1 MEQPIGKNPPLVDAA
16 AIDPA
21 HVPGLATPVALT
33 KPGAVGRPD
42 GDGRKE
48 PEEPRDKPP
57 AVPEDVI
64 DDAPELVPEDT
75 DDTDGSEKSGTAEV
89 PDGPV
94 FEVSDRRGS
103 ILVDGTGVSFTLD
116 DQAAEW
122 TWDEIG
128 AVEYTTT
135 RFSRRLTVYVHT
147 PDRRWYPNE
156 IQAPARADLA
166 RWTEE
171 LDAALDAWFEDE
183 EPSGDDSSDGAVG
196 GTADAAAGAGARDT
210 KPDEKSGGKPV
221 GKSGAKSGGKSGGR
235 SGGKP
240 GGKSG
245 GGYNGGDG
253 SDIGSS
259 GG

>member
-21 HVPGLATPVALT
+21 HVPGLATPIALT

-48 PEEPRDKPP
+48 PGEPRDEPS
-57 AVPEDVI
+57 AVPGDVT
-64 DDAPELVPEDT
+64 DDDTPDDVPDVVPKDTDDT
-75 DDTDGSEKSGTAEV
+75 DDTDGPEGSGTAEV

-156 IQAPARADLA
+156 IQAPTRGDLTD
-166 RWTEE
+166 WTER

-183 EPSGDDSSDGAVG
+183 EPSGADTSDDAKDGS
-196 GTADAAAGAGARDT
+196 AGATAVAVVKAVDRAG
-210 KPDEKSGGKPV
+210 GGKATDGRTV
-221 GKSGAKSGGKSGGR
+221 GSG
-235 SGGKP
+235 
-240 GGKSG
+240 SG
-245 GGYNGGDG
+245 GGSG
-253 SDIGSS
+253 SDSGSS
-259 GG
+259 GS

>member
-21 HVPGLATPVALT
+21 HVPGLATPIALT
-33 KPGAVGRPD
+33 EPGAVGRPD

-48 PEEPRDKPP
+48 PRDEPR
-57 AVPEDVI
+57 AVPGDVT
-64 DDAPELVPEDT
+64 DDDTPDDRPDAVPKDTAGTDDT
-75 DDTDGSEKSGTAEV
+75 DDTDGTDGTEESGKAEV

-156 IQAPARADLA
+156 IQAPARGVLTE
-166 RWTEE
+166 WTER

-183 EPSGDDSSDGAVG
+183 EPS
-196 GTADAAAGAGARDT
+196 AAGTSDEAKDGSAGATAVALVKTAERAG
-210 KPDEKSGGKPV
+210 GGKV
-221 GKSGAKSGGKSGGR
+221 AGGKAV
-235 SGGKP
+235 GGKP
-240 GGKSG
+240 GSGSGSG
-245 GGYNGGDG
+245 GGGDF
-253 SDIGSS
+253 GSS
-259 GG
+259 GS

>member
-21 HVPGLATPVALT
+21 HVPGLATPIALT
-33 KPGAVGRPD
+33 EPGAVGRPD
-42 GDGRKE
+42 GGGRKE
-48 PEEPRDKPP
+48 PEEPRDGSP
-57 AVPEDVI
+57 AVPGDMTDDDTPDDVP
-64 DDAPELVPEDT
+64 DVVPEDT
-75 DDTDGSEKSGTAEV
+75 DDTDGPERSGTAEV

-156 IQAPARADLA
+156 IQAPARGDLTE
-166 RWTEE
+166 WTER

-183 EPSGDDSSDGAVG
+183 EPADGKADGGKDGSAGATAVAVVKAVDRAGGGKAVG
-196 GTADAAAGAGARDT
+196 G
-210 KPDEKSGGKPV
+210 KPGSGKP
-221 GKSGAKSGGKSGGR
+221 G
-235 SGGKP
+235 GGKP
-240 GGKSG
+240 GGGSGSGSGSG
-245 GGYNGGDG
+245 GGD
-253 SDIGSS
+253 SGSS
-259 GG
+259 GS